1 MSYDEYMTADARLVI
16 LKELAKQPDGRL
28 NEVVLVRV
36 LDVFGHVRSREWVGE
51 QITWLAEKGAV
62 EVTRAGTVLVAR
74 ITTIGVNHIERRAFI
89 EGVNKPSFGP

>member
-1 MSYDEYMTADARLVI
+1 MSYDDFMTADARLVI

-36 LDVFGHVRSREWVGE
+36 LDVFGHVRSREWVCE
-51 QITWLAEKGAV
+51 QLNWLAEKGAV

-74 ITTIGVNHIERRAFI
+74 ITQTGVNHIERRAFI
-89 EGVNKPSFGP
+89 EGVNRPSFGP